1 MNERVGES
9 VALASFLAHRSED
22 EVRMSQRIMMHLA
35 GSRRPLVLGSG
46 GAPLV
51 CSKATPWA
59 GVPFEVH
66 RMQSVSDVGESGP
79 IENEVGL
86 LVIVEGSVD
95 IVVRGKT
102 RDIHFTSVAGTTSFL
117 SGNDRRKILSITG
130 NAEAVAVNVP
140 REWFHR
146 LSLDGAPPEF
156 GRTPALPRDETML
169 ALAKVMR
176 REVAEGAPSG
186 RLHAESLSMALLDY
200 AMDRVA
206 SRPSVIRGGLSE
218 QQQRR
223 LKRHVAEHLNE
234 ELSVVELA
242 SLVGLS
248 TRQFSVFFRRAFG
261 ASPHQYVIAQRVA
274 EAARLLHDGESSVT
288 EIAFRV
294 GFCSQTHLSTAFR
307 RVYGTTPLRYA
318 LQRRTTIS

>member
-1 MNERVGES
+1 
-9 VALASFLAHRSED
+9 
-22 EVRMSQRIMMHLA
+22 MHLA
-35 GSRRPLVLGSG
+35 GARRPLVLGSG
-46 GAPLV
+46 GAPLI
-51 CSKATPWA
+51 CSKSTPWA

-66 RMQSVSDVGESGP
+66 RMQSATDVGESGP

-86 LVIVEGSVD
+86 LVVVEGKVD

-102 RDIHFTSVAGTTSFL
+102 RDVHFTSVPGTTSFL
-117 SGNDRRKILSITG
+117 SGNDRRKILRMTG
-130 NAEAVAVNVP
+130 AAEAVAVNVP

-146 LSLDGAPPEF
+146 VSLDGPPSEF
-156 GRTPALPRDETML
+156 GRTAALPRDETML
-169 ALAKVMR
+169 ALAQVMR
-176 REVAEGAPSG
+176 REVARGAPSG
-186 RLHAESLSMALLDY
+186 RLHAESLSFAMLEY

-206 SRPSVIRGGLSE
+206 TRPSVIRGGLSE

-223 LKRHVAEHLNE
+223 LKRHVTEHLNE
-234 ELSVVELA
+234 DLSVIELA

-248 TRQFSVFFRRAFG
+248 ARQFSAFFRRAFG
-261 ASPHQYVIAQRVA
+261 VSPHQYVIAQRVA
-274 EAARLLHDGESSVT
+274 EAARLLDAGESSVT

-318 LQRRTTIS
+318 VERRTTVS

>member
-1 MNERVGES
+1 
-9 VALASFLAHRSED
+9 
-22 EVRMSQRIMMHLA
+22 MSQRIMMHLA
-35 GSRRPLVLGSG
+35 GSRRPLALGSG
-46 GAPLV
+46 GAPLM

-66 RMQSVSDVGESGP
+66 HMQSVSDVGESGP

-86 LVIVEGSVD
+86 LVVVEGQVD
-95 IVVRGKT
+95 IVARGKT
-102 RDIHFTSVAGTTSFL
+102 RDLHFTSVPGTTSFL
-117 SGNDRRKILSITG
+117 SGNERRKILRITG

-146 LSLDGAPPEF
+146 VSRDGPPPDF
-156 GRTPALPRDETML
+156 GRTPGFPRDETML
-169 ALAKVMR
+169 ALAKLMR
-176 REVAEGAPSG
+176 REVARGAPSG

-200 AMDRVA
+200 ALDRVG
-206 SRPSVIRGGLSE
+206 SRPSAIRGGLSE
-218 QQQRR
+218 HQQRR
-223 LKRHVAEHLNE
+223 LGRHVVEHLNE

-242 SLVGLS
+242 NVVGLS
-248 TRQFSVFFRRAFG
+248 ARQFSVFFRRAFG

-274 EAARLLHDGESSVT
+274 EAARLLDEGVGSVT

-318 LQRRTTIS
+318 LARRTTVS

>member
-1 MNERVGES
+1 
-9 VALASFLAHRSED
+9 
-22 EVRMSQRIMMHLA
+22 MSHRIMMHLA

-46 GAPLV
+46 SAPLA
-51 CSKATPWA
+51 CSRATPWA

-79 IENEVGL
+79 IENELGL
-86 LVIVEGSVD
+86 LVVVEGQVD

-102 RDIHFTSVAGTTSFL
+102 RDMHFTSVPGTTSFL
-117 SGNDRRKILSITG
+117 SGNERRRILRITG

-146 LSLDGAPPEF
+146 LSRDCPPSEF
-156 GRTPALPRDETML
+156 GRTAALPRDETML

-176 REVAEGAPSG
+176 REVARGAPSG

-200 AMDRVA
+200 ALDRVG

-218 QQQRR
+218 RQQRR
-223 LKRHVAEHLNE
+223 LRRHVMERLNE
-234 ELSVVELA
+234 DLSVVELA
-242 SLVGLS
+242 NVVGLS
-248 TRQFSVFFRRAFG
+248 ARQFSVFFRRAFG
-261 ASPHQYVIAQRVA
+261 VSPHQYVIAQRVA
-274 EAARLLHDGESSVT
+274 EAARLLGECAGSVT

-307 RVYGTTPLRYA
+307 RAYGTTPLRYA
-318 LQRRTTIS
+318 LARRTTVS

>member
-1 MNERVGES
+1 
-9 VALASFLAHRSED
+9 
-22 EVRMSQRIMMHLA
+22 MSQRIMMHLA
-35 GSRRPLVLGSG
+35 GSRRPLALGSG

-51 CSKATPWA
+51 CSKATQWA

-66 RMQSVSDVGESGP
+66 RMQSISDVGESGP
-79 IENEVGL
+79 VENEVGL
-86 LVIVEGSVD
+86 LVVVEGQVD

-102 RDIHFTSVAGTTSFL
+102 RDLHFTAVPGTTSFL
-117 SGNDRRKILSITG
+117 SGNDRRKILRIIG

-146 LSLDGAPPEF
+146 VSLDGAPPEF
-156 GRTPALPRDETML
+156 GRTAALPRDETML

-176 REVAEGAPSG
+176 REVARGAPSG
-186 RLHAESLSMALLDY
+186 RLHAESLSLALLDY
-200 AMDRVA
+200 ALERVG
-206 SRPSVIRGGLSE
+206 SRPSAIRGGLSE
-218 QQQRR
+218 HQQRR
-223 LKRHVAEHLNE
+223 LRRHVEEHLNE

-242 SLVGLS
+242 NVVGLS
-248 TRQFSVFFRRAFG
+248 ARQFSVFFRRAFG

-274 EAARLLHDGESSVT
+274 EAARLLDEGAGSVT

-318 LQRRTTIS
+318 LARRITIS